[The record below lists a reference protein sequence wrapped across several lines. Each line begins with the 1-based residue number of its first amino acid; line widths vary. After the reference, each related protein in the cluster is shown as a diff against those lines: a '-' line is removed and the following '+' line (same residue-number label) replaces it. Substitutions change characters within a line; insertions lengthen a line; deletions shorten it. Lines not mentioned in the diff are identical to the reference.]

1 MKTSQYTCIRYQVPG
16 NITCCLILATCY
28 LLCSCS
34 SSKSHEEKTDAKQTV
49 EIVKVEL
56 LQPENIL
63 SFPGEL
69 ESFYGTDMFPKIDS
83 YIKTIYVDI
92 GDKVKEGQLLV
103 ELEAPEIESR
113 LSEAYSK
120 MKSAEATYGA
130 TQANYKRL
138 LQTNKTAGAVS
149 ANDIEYARA
158 HTVSDSLEVVAASVH
173 YNAAKQTASY
183 LKITA
188 PFDGIITDRLLAPG
202 GFVGP
207 GERSVVPILKMK
219 NESKLR
225 LHIAIP
231 EKYVAEV
238 EEGKEINFTV
248 KSFPNDI
255 FKGKITRLS
264 KNVDTKTRSEI
275 IEILID
281 NTDGKLMPGMYA
293 TVSLPSMRNEKSL
306 FVPET
311 TVVTNMEKCFVL
323 KVDANKTVH
332 WVSVQKGNRS
342 KDKTEVYGDLK
353 EGDEVIRQGSDEIK
367 DGTIIEK

>member
-1 MKTSQYTCIRYQVPG
+1 MKALSKSFVFF
-16 NITCCLILATCY
+16 CLFVV

-34 SSKSHEEKTDAKQTV
+34 SSKNHEEKTDAKQTV
-49 EIVKVEL
+49 EIAKVEL

-69 ESFYGTDMFPKIDS
+69 ESFYSTDVFPKINS

-103 ELEAPEIESR
+103 KLEAPEIESQ

-130 TQANYKRL
+130 TLANYKRL
-138 LQTNKTAGAVS
+138 LQTNKTPGAVS
-149 ANDIEYARA
+149 ANDIEYAKA
-158 HTVSDSLEVVAASVH
+158 HTISDSLQMIAANVLYS
-173 YNAAKQTASY
+173 AAKQTASY
-183 LKITA
+183 LRITA
-188 PFDGIITDRLLAPG
+188 PFDGIITDRQLAPG

-207 GERSVVPILKMK
+207 GEKSNVPIIKIK
-219 NESKLR
+219 NENKLR

-238 EEGKEINFTV
+238 EEGKEIKFTI
-248 KSFPNDI
+248 KSYLKDVFT
-255 FKGKITRLS
+255 GKITRLS
-264 KNVDTKTRSEI
+264 KDIDRKNRSEI

-293 TVSLPSMRNEKSL
+293 TVSLPSQRNEKSL

-311 TVVTNMEKCFVL
+311 AIVTNMEKCFVL
-323 KVDANKTVH
+323 KVDASKTVH
-332 WVSVQKGNRS
+332 WISVRKGNKN
-342 KDKTEVYGDLK
+342 KDKVEVYGDLK
-353 EGDEVIRQGSDEIK
+353 ESDVIIKQGSDEIK
-367 DGTIIEK
+367 DGTIINF

>member
-1 MKTSQYTCIRYQVPG
+1 
-16 NITCCLILATCY
+16 
-28 LLCSCS
+28 
-34 SSKSHEEKTDAKQTV
+34 
-49 EIVKVEL
+49 
-56 LQPENIL
+56 
-63 SFPGEL
+63 
-69 ESFYGTDMFPKIDS
+69 
-83 YIKTIYVDI
+83 
-92 GDKVKEGQLLV
+92 
-103 ELEAPEIESR
+103 
-113 LSEAYSK
+113 
-120 MKSAEATYGA
+120 
-130 TQANYKRL
+130 
-138 LQTNKTAGAVS
+138 
-149 ANDIEYARA
+149 
-158 HTVSDSLEVVAASVH
+158 
-173 YNAAKQTASY
+173 
-183 LKITA
+183 
-188 PFDGIITDRLLAPG
+188 
-202 GFVGP
+202 
-207 GERSVVPILKMK
+207 MK

-238 EEGKEINFTV
+238 EECKEINFTV